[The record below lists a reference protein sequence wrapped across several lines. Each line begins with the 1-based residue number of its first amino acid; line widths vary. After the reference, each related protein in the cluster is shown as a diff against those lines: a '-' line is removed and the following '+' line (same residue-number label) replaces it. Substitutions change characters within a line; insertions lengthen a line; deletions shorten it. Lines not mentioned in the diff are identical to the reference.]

1 MKFDFIKDKIKYKN
15 PIFKQMTK
23 MSTSFI
29 GRYLEISKEKNSIL
43 CVGLDPAIP
52 KQRET
57 NTIPSEDRFSFM
69 KQIIEQ
75 VSPYASV
82 IKINRQ
88 YIIGLKVSQIVE
100 LNKLIHSKG
109 MLSIIDHKL
118 SDIGSTNA
126 SAIFWIKEEG
136 FDAFTYSPF
145 AGNIEEA
152 TKEAH
157 RSGLGIIVL
166 TLMSNKEAIIQKSA
180 KIGSKSLF
188 VHIAEECKK
197 YDSDACV
204 IGATGNVTIENLQ
217 TIKEIIGDELLLL
230 VPGVGAQGG
239 NAENIID
246 LFGNKLMIN
255 VGRAI
260 IYTENPAEK
269 AKEFQELFNEHLS

>member
-126 SAIFWIKEEG
+126 SAIFWITSLSAKV
-136 FDAFTYSPF
+136 YPNS
-145 AGNIEEA
+145 
-152 TKEAH
+152 
-157 RSGLGIIVL
+157 S
-166 TLMSNKEAIIQKSA
+166 AIILPRVLPPA
-180 KIGSKSLF
+180 PNCL
-188 VHIAEECKK
+188 EM
-197 YDSDACV
+197 V
-204 IGATGNVTIENLQ
+204 ITAIE
-217 TIKEIIGDELLLL
+217 
-230 VPGVGAQGG
+230 A
-239 NAENIID
+239 
-246 LFGNKLMIN
+246 
-255 VGRAI
+255 
-260 IYTENPAEK
+260 
-269 AKEFQELFNEHLS
+269 S